1 MTLQTLGIY
10 FERCEV
16 LVMSELIVEYLYF
29 AKKELPEEINKVFKK
44 SISPYVVDSQLKCE
58 VQGEKLMCDYDIVPY
73 NDSLHVVFK
82 YEKLGKIGL
91 KEVRAFQETL
101 KKVNTELSKSRLK
114 HTTLLDTSSLFLSK
128 KLLPYL
134 HKYEWSMRK
143 LIYLIAPTYF
153 IENWLEDSIP
163 EEEFKKMRKKAKNE
177 WNPDNPLQWMDLS
190 DFEEYLFGENYVQI
204 NGENEKSVLKI
215 KELSAKELLDLI
227 QGRKI
232 SLSKAYSLWEEI
244 FDKYLEV
251 ELDEIQTDMQLIRE
265 GRNTVGHNKELNVS
279 LCLVLLKKLKK
290 YIKHLDNAFQKI
302 LIGDIGNEELDI
314 MADDLN
320 GYINYKLDATKL
332 NTMKQTLG
340 SMESVMSRL
349 QEMNTSGLGNLISR
363 IQEMNTDGF
372 GSAVSRIQEMNTDGF
387 GSAVSRIQEM
397 NTSGLVSAVSRIQEM
412 NTSRLGSVISKLQE
426 LSVYYSEE
434 KKNSELALEKIKEE
448 YGDVQPKFNENGEI
462 LLTPEDE
469 LRMEQAINQYLAMIG
484 FNPRMRGVG
493 KNWWNSTGFVAGVI
507 DAGLIV
513 LGLGLANS
521 SVNTVKAIIRKNKR
535 NIARVTE
542 NVIVAQIGI
551 TTVRG
556 KALAAVEIALALAGT
571 SAGGLIAEGLDR
583 VDGRNDNYLWA

>member
-1 MTLQTLGIY
+1 
-10 FERCEV
+10 
-16 LVMSELIVEYLYF
+16 MSELIVEYLYF

-372 GSAVSRIQEMNTDGF
+372 GSAVSRIQEMNT
-387 GSAVSRIQEM
+387 
-397 NTSGLVSAVSRIQEM
+397 
-412 NTSRLGSVISKLQE
+412 SRLGSVISKLQE

-521 SVNTVKAIIRKNKR
+521 SVNTIKAIIRKNKR

>member
-1 MTLQTLGIY
+1 
-10 FERCEV
+10 
-16 LVMSELIVEYLYF
+16 MSELIVEYLYF

-363 IQEMNTDGF
+363 IQEMNTDEF
-372 GSAVSRIQEMNTDGF
+372 GSAVSRIQEMNTSGLV
-387 GSAVSRIQEM
+387 SAVSRIQEM

-426 LSVYYSEE
+426 LNTS
-434 KKNSELALEKIKEE
+434 
-448 YGDVQPKFNENGEI
+448 
-462 LLTPEDE
+462 
-469 LRMEQAINQYLAMIG
+469 
-484 FNPRMRGVG
+484 
-493 KNWWNSTGFVAGVI
+493 STI
-507 DAGLIV
+507 QNLSNLDD
-513 LGLGLANS
+513 
-521 SVNTVKAIIRKNKR
+521 IIPYQ
-535 NIARVTE
+535 E
-542 NVIVAQIGI
+542 
-551 TTVRG
+551 
-556 KALAAVEIALALAGT
+556 EIADN
-571 SAGGLIAEGLDR
+571 IDDEEERDLD
-583 VDGRNDNYLWA
+583 

>member
-1 MTLQTLGIY
+1 M
-10 FERCEV
+10 
-16 LVMSELIVEYLYF
+16 
-29 AKKELPEEINKVFKK
+29 
-44 SISPYVVDSQLKCE
+44 
-58 VQGEKLMCDYDIVPY
+58 
-73 NDSLHVVFK
+73 
-82 YEKLGKIGL
+82 
-91 KEVRAFQETL
+91 
-101 KKVNTELSKSRLK
+101 
-114 HTTLLDTSSLFLSK
+114 
-128 KLLPYL
+128 
-134 HKYEWSMRK
+134 
-143 LIYLIAPTYF
+143 
-153 IENWLEDSIP
+153 
-163 EEEFKKMRKKAKNE
+163 
-177 WNPDNPLQWMDLS
+177 
-190 DFEEYLFGENYVQI
+190 
-204 NGENEKSVLKI
+204 KI

-412 NTSRLGSVISKLQE
+412 NTSGLVSAVSRIQEMNTSGLVSAVSRIQEMNTSRLGSVISKLQE
-426 LSVYYSEE
+426 LNTS
-434 KKNSELALEKIKEE
+434 
-448 YGDVQPKFNENGEI
+448 
-462 LLTPEDE
+462 
-469 LRMEQAINQYLAMIG
+469 
-484 FNPRMRGVG
+484 
-493 KNWWNSTGFVAGVI
+493 STI
-507 DAGLIV
+507 QNLSNLDD
-513 LGLGLANS
+513 
-521 SVNTVKAIIRKNKR
+521 IIPYQ
-535 NIARVTE
+535 E
-542 NVIVAQIGI
+542 
-551 TTVRG
+551 
-556 KALAAVEIALALAGT
+556 EIADN
-571 SAGGLIAEGLDR
+571 IDDEEERDLD
-583 VDGRNDNYLWA
+583 

>member
-412 NTSRLGSVISKLQE
+412 NTSGLVSAVSRIQEMNTSGLVSAVSRIQEMNTSRLGSVISKLQE
-426 LSVYYSEE
+426 LNTS
-434 KKNSELALEKIKEE
+434 
-448 YGDVQPKFNENGEI
+448 
-462 LLTPEDE
+462 
-469 LRMEQAINQYLAMIG
+469 
-484 FNPRMRGVG
+484 
-493 KNWWNSTGFVAGVI
+493 STI
-507 DAGLIV
+507 QNLSNLDD
-513 LGLGLANS
+513 
-521 SVNTVKAIIRKNKR
+521 IIPYQ
-535 NIARVTE
+535 E
-542 NVIVAQIGI
+542 
-551 TTVRG
+551 
-556 KALAAVEIALALAGT
+556 
-571 SAGGLIAEGLDR
+571 
-583 VDGRNDNYLWA
+583 